1 MTAAEALSVFLSS
14 VIAEAKWMRRRPF
27 LSNCL
32 TWKVLP
38 TLEKVFGLDSGTSNP
53 QPPQIMRPYPIRR
66 W

>member
-1 MTAAEALSVFLSS
+1 
-14 VIAEAKWMRRRPF
+14 MRRRPF

>member
-1 MTAAEALSVFLSS
+1 MDAEATVPVKLLDL
-14 VIAEAKWMRRRPF
+14 E
-27 LSNCL
+27 
-32 TWKVLP
+32 VLP